1 MKNNCCSSALALG
14 VLLTMA
20 SIANASLILPAGG
33 KNPSGPAKAGPGA
46 LGGFT
51 LLDPSPAIFEPAGS
65 CPWLLPALK
74 KQGFDVAAGN
84 LLALKGD
91 IELDTYLAW
100 VDTRPGIK
108 QGAITRPADPAPD
121 MGGANFGIGYH
132 SKAGD
137 PTDSV
142 HWVQVIH
149 TNDPLGRAKD
159 FAVDEGNGFFD
170 YIDDIPDAGKPTNPY
185 YDVATEGAAANSTD
199 FEDRPSRGLRTGDVW
214 QAQVFLATGNDT
226 GGNLKIYDG
235 VWWGFTNPTPE
246 PGTIGLAVTGL
257 LLIVAGRWKQGRASH
272 R

>member
-1 MKNNCCSSALALG
+1 MKNKCSSSALAIG

-84 LLALKGD
+84 LLTLKGD

-108 QGAITRPADPAPD
+108 QGAITRPASPAPD
-121 MGGANFGIGYH
+121 QGGANFGIGYH

-142 HWVQVIH
+142 HW
-149 TNDPLGRAKD
+149 D
-159 FAVDEGNGFFD
+159 FAVNEGNGFFD

-185 YDVATEGAAANSTD
+185 YDVATEGVAANSTD

-226 GGNLKIYDG
+226 GGDLKIYDG

-246 PGTIGLAVTGL
+246 PSTIGLAVTGL